1 MPIPEIKIIGLDAQ
15 KTQHADEY
23 TDLYDMHLVLSD
35 TPDRMW
41 RSCFE
46 RAHRLRTNATW
57 RRAHIDEKYLVI
69 KCVPEELPQ
78 CYLQD
83 LKEDVE
89 LANLICRNFLQRPLP
104 LTQYTP
110 HPEDSAEER
119 VLRVQAAL
127 RFE

>member
-1 MPIPEIKIIGLDAQ
+1 MSIADLKIIGLDAQ
-15 KTQHADEY
+15 KTHRADEY
-23 TDLYDMHLVLSD
+23 TDLYDMHLILSD
-35 TPDRMW
+35 TPHPVW

-57 RRAHIDEKYLVI
+57 RRAHINEKYLVI
-69 KCVPEELPQ
+69 KCIPEELPE

-89 LANLICRNFLQRPLP
+89 LANLVCRNFLQRPLQ
-104 LTQYTP
+104 LTQYMQ
-110 HPEDSAEER
+110 HPEDTAEER

-127 RFE
+127 HFE